1 MGWRQKRVN
10 RKTGCVIDRV
20 PLTSRGW
27 IDLTQ
32 VDFYQIE
39 SSESALL
46 FACRLIEKVYRLKH
60 KIHVHTA
67 SSEEAASLDDLLW
80 TFKPESFIPHE
91 RYGPVLSAPIQICH
105 QADPTLHQDVL
116 INLSASIPDFFS
128 RFKRVAEI
136 VPKEAERRNA
146 ARESFRFYKERGY
159 PLNYHKMGKQ

>member
-1 MGWRQKRVN
+1 
-10 RKTGCVIDRV
+10 
-20 PLTSRGW
+20 
-27 IDLTQ
+27 LTQ

-67 SSEEAASLDDLLW
+67 SNDEAEALDDLLW

-91 RYGPVLSAPIQICH
+91 RYGSVLAAPVQICH
-105 QADPTLHQDVL
+105 QANPVLHQDVL

-136 VPKEAERRNA
+136 VPQETERRDS
-146 ARESFRFYKERGY
+146 ARESFRFYQERGY
-159 PLNYHKMGKQ
+159 PLNYHKMGQR